1 MGRCEARALALA
13 IAIAVVA
20 PGGTAAAGDWEL
32 EIHGGGLFTLPPS
45 SGRVTKPPAG
55 ESFQTVAP
63 GVSSLRVTSWY
74 FGDGG
79 TLLQR
84 KQPVTYTYI
93 ATSGAYQTVLPLDPV
108 LSTAA
113 VRWPFA
119 VGGGLRVGRRLGR
132 RFTAELNVDYSR
144 HAPEFSGKARADI
157 ENGRSSFD
165 RAWSATL
172 SSLPGSRVTSQA
184 TVLDGSGRQLV
195 ATGVINVN
203 LVTGDAPKWSRRS
216 PRRRF
221 VNYLTLGAG
230 IVSTRGEEAN
240 ATLVGRYRF
249 ASPAGAPFE
258 ETDTVTV
265 RSSRTFGTA
274 LVGVFGLGWKQ
285 DLSTHSG
292 IRFDTRAYVGRNP
305 TRIVMDAQPSV
316 TTGSPAAAFVVNS
329 SIGAIQLVNSR
340 SGYQGQE
347 SSLSGPAL
355 AGFET
360 FKGTGIQ
367 AQLNLTL
374 GVFLRF

>member
-55 ESFQTVAP
+55 ESFQTFAP

-132 RFTAELNVDYSR
+132 RFIRGREFLLDRDEPARR
-144 HAPEFSGKARADI
+144 HAH
-157 ENGRSSFD
+157 D
-165 RAWSATL
+165 RA
-172 SSLPGSRVTSQA
+172 R
-184 TVLDGSGRQLV
+184 
-195 ATGVINVN
+195 
-203 LVTGDAPKWSRRS
+203 
-216 PRRRF
+216 
-221 VNYLTLGAG
+221 
-230 IVSTRGEEAN
+230 
-240 ATLVGRYRF
+240 
-249 ASPAGAPFE
+249 
-258 ETDTVTV
+258 
-265 RSSRTFGTA
+265 
-274 LVGVFGLGWKQ
+274 
-285 DLSTHSG
+285 
-292 IRFDTRAYVGRNP
+292 
-305 TRIVMDAQPSV
+305 
-316 TTGSPAAAFVVNS
+316 
-329 SIGAIQLVNSR
+329 
-340 SGYQGQE
+340 
-347 SSLSGPAL
+347 
-355 AGFET
+355 
-360 FKGTGIQ
+360 
-367 AQLNLTL
+367 
-374 GVFLRF
+374 